1 MRTIART
8 IMLAASVFAASAIC
22 APAAAQVMISRAVG
36 GPMGG
41 AEVISAKAAD
51 RFAGILGLDAAQVDA
66 FKTLHRS
73 YLSQI
78 DESRSALREV
88 SKKARD
94 AAEDGDF
101 DALIRA
107 MEKASA
113 EQQTRQAELT
123 NTLLQDLRGMLTPEQ
138 ETKWSR
144 LERARRRESL
154 PMLAWGPMSVSGA
167 GVDLCVLVEGVKL
180 PGEEFAKVAPVLEEY
195 EVEIDAVIREG
206 QAAAVK
212 DTDEARKS
220 DPGDGVS
227 RVLDEGAMREMVGK
241 SHARSKR
248 AGEVNRRFVE
258 RLGATLAEPW
268 RGELRKAW
276 NKAAFR
282 TVYRDPHILT
292 QLKAAQGFEDLE
304 AEQKVALAELLA
316 EYERRLEEL
325 NAQWAE
331 ALLKQEMEGKATMF
345 ELGMDE
351 ESEVGKARRARME
364 LDKAIRER
372 MRAKL
377 NEAQQARL
385 PKVPSGP
392 RVVTPGGGEM
402 ELDLGGMGL
411 PDGAEIE
418 VIAVPGR

>member
-8 IMLAASVFAASAIC
+8 IMLAASVLAASAMC

-88 SKKARD
+88 SKKARN

-206 QAAAVK
+206 QAAVK
-212 DTDEARKS
+212 DTEEARKS
-220 DPGDGVS
+220 EPGDGVS
-227 RVLDEGAMREMVGK
+227 RVLDEGAMREMAEK

-331 ALLKQEMEGKATMF
+331 ALLKQEMEGKATPF
-345 ELGMDE
+345 ELRMDE

-364 LDKAIRER
+364 LDKGMRER
-372 MRAKL
+372 MRARL
-377 NEAQQARL
+377 NESQQARL
-385 PKVPSGP
+385 PKVPGGP

-418 VIAVPGR
+418 VFTVPGR